1 VKKPYFIALALII
14 ILGIIYFRNTKISS
28 ISTNQSEKIIL
39 LSEKKAAKPAMS
51 IHETRSKTASP
62 KTSEKNP
69 KDEEHKS
76 PDQNIFSP
84 EYLQKMSREKFGDIN
99 NEDVPRYEDYGD
111 DDKILY
117 LYIMSLGTG
126 PDFLQNLKSYTA
138 PLKDVQKPN
147 ETKRFW
153 SDLIGEWKG
162 DFISEKVKDQDANAY
177 FSLIITSSG
186 FKISLRDANQ
196 IYLTTESHNYSDEIR
211 TGSNNQLPK
220 NLIVTMKA
228 KPELGYKHDIY
239 LQLFPSQSNQVI
251 VGGMYNSDQWIDNE
265 HYVLSDKILF
275 QRVQP

>member
-1 VKKPYFIALALII
+1 MKKPYFIALALII
-14 ILGIIYFRNTKISS
+14 ILGIIYFRNTQVSS
-28 ISTNQSEKIIL
+28 ISTNKSEKTIL
-39 LSEKKAAKPAMS
+39 LSEKKDAKPAMS
-51 IHETRSKTASP
+51 IHETRSTTESP

-99 NEDVPRYEDYGD
+99 NENVPRYEDYGD

-138 PLKDVQKPN
+138 PLKEVQKPD

-177 FSLIITSSG
+177 FSLSITSSG

>member
-1 VKKPYFIALALII
+1 LKKPYFIAIALII
-14 ILGIIYFRNTKISS
+14 ILGIIYFRNTQVSS
-28 ISTNQSEKIIL
+28 ISTNQSEKTIL
-39 LSEKKAAKPAMS
+39 LSEKKDAKPAMS
-51 IHETRSKTASP
+51 IHETRSTTASP

-99 NEDVPRYEDYGD
+99 KENVPRYEDYGD

-138 PLKDVQKPN
+138 PLKEVQKPD

-177 FSLIITSSG
+177 FSLSITSSG

-196 IYLTTESHNYSDEIR
+196 IYLTTESHNYSDEVR

-275 QRVQP
+275 QRVLP